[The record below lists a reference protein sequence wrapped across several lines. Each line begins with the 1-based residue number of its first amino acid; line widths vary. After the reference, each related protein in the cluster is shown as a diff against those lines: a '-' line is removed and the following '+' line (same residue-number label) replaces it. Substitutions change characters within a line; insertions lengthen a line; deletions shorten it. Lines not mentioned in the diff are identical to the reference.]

1 MELEAQTSK
10 RSSDGHNSNQLHTT
24 HVYNQWFSPFSHN
37 TTSDMMRLQSGSEIG
52 GRAEKGHSFMVFYIF
67 LGLLACL
74 DLVLILHRMLKAKIV
89 GQLLLY
95 GFPEYMDFRER
106 KGETERGKGV
116 AVEWHCSVAACYP
129 WERSRCYCKGQSGER
144 HIWKRGEY
152 RQFCYKLLCFN
163 VVKVRLLLEC
173 QCRMEWR
180 LDQEHF
186 T

>member
-37 TTSDMMRLQSGSEIG
+37 ATSDMMRLQSGAEIG
-52 GRAEKGHSFMVFYIF
+52 GRAETGHSFMVFYIF

-106 KGETERGKGV
+106 KGETEGGRR
-116 AVEWHCSVAACYP
+116 WHCSVAACYP
-129 WERSRCYCKGQSGER
+129 C
-144 HIWKRGEY
+144 
-152 RQFCYKLLCFN
+152 
-163 VVKVRLLLEC
+163 
-173 QCRMEWR
+173 
-180 LDQEHF
+180 
-186 T
+186 